1 MRQSTSFTSLLLALF
16 WCCNLAAQTH
26 TIDVI
31 HLKNGTVYKG
41 IIIENI
47 PDEKLKLQT
56 NDGVF
61 VIRQSEISNITQE
74 ESKKKIKPL
83 REQPQEKEVKERKH
97 IPPHLR
103 TQGSGI
109 WEPVEKGF
117 FFQGQMCG
125 EIGGGGVRFV
135 NGYKFNRFAYLGFAT
150 GIEGVIFAISDG
162 IAGSIENPFE
172 GFYMPFLLHLSGNI
186 INRKKTPVYFIEI
199 GYNHGLT
206 FPNDFPVKQNTM
218 GLNAT
223 TGIGFK
229 VYNGNKFT
237 FSLLPNCAFRYFVKK
252 ETTKRKPIETTV
264 TKGYRF
270 YPGLRLCFGFN

>member
-1 MRQSTSFTSLLLALF
+1 MRQSTSFTTLLLALF
-16 WCCNLAAQTH
+16 WCCNLVAQIQ

-31 HLKNGTVYKG
+31 HLKNGTIYKG

-61 VIRQSEISNITQE
+61 VILQSEISNITQE

-103 TQGSGI
+103 TQNSGI
-109 WEPVEKGF
+109 WEPVKSGY
-117 FFQGQMCG
+117 FFQTQLCG
-125 EIGGGGVRFV
+125 EFAGGGIRFV

-150 GIEGVIFAISDG
+150 GLEYLLFSVN
-162 IAGSIENPFE
+162 ELLFE
-172 GFYMPFLLHLSGNI
+172 GYLSEGLHLPLLLHFSGNI
-186 INRKKTPVYFIEI
+186 INRNKTPFYFVEV
-199 GYNHGLT
+199 GYNLGLVT
-206 FPNDFPVKQNTM
+206 NYRKHQ

-223 TGIGFK
+223 AGIGFK
-229 VYNGNKFT
+229 VYGGNKFT
-237 FSLLPNCAFRYFVKK
+237 FSLLPNIAIRYLVGTEQK
-252 ETTKRKPIETTV
+252 EINGVDQTV
-264 TKGYRF
+264 VLKGLNF

>member
-1 MRQSTSFTSLLLALF
+1 MRKSTIFTTLLLALF

-61 VIRQSEISNITQE
+61 VILQSEISTITQE
-74 ESKKKIKPL
+74 ESRKKIKPL

-135 NGYKFNRFAYLGFAT
+135 NGFKFNRFAYLGFAT
-150 GIEGVIFAISDG
+150 GIEGVILLSAMVSEEVSKILLRDSTCHSCCTFPAISST
-162 IAGSIENPFE
+162 A
-172 GFYMPFLLHLSGNI
+172 
-186 INRKKTPVYFIEI
+186 KK
-199 GYNHGLT
+199 H
-206 FPNDFPVKQNTM
+206 
-218 GLNAT
+218 
-223 TGIGFK
+223 
-229 VYNGNKFT
+229 
-237 FSLLPNCAFRYFVKK
+237 
-252 ETTKRKPIETTV
+252 
-264 TKGYRF
+264 RF
-270 YPGLRLCFGFN
+270 ALLRLDTIMV